1 MDIKKL
7 LLGGIVAGILFY
19 FLDWLAFDKL
29 FATFFANHP
38 GTVTGLDRTDTM
50 LVYAA
55 AGNLLHGF
63 AISFVF
69 VKSNVRSVTS
79 GLITG
84 GILGFLIVGG
94 IDLWMYGMTNIFSKT
109 SVVAD
114 VAIVTCIWAII
125 SAVVGGLMGMGKK
138 TAPY

>member
-19 FLDWLAFDKL
+19 FLDWLAFEKL

-63 AISFVF
+63 AISFIF
-69 VKSNVRSVTS
+69 VKSNVKSVMP
-79 GLITG
+79 GFITG
-84 GILGFLIVGG
+84 GILGFLIGGG
-94 IDLWMYGMTNIFSKT
+94 IDVWMYGMTTMYSKT
-109 SVVAD
+109 SAVAD

-125 SAVVGGLMGMGKK
+125 GAVAGGLMGMGKK
-138 TAPY
+138 EVQY